1 MAKPTPD
8 QDLVPSILDRL
19 IDLEPRSSRESQTQ
33 RITRIRDLKR
43 SVRRDLEWLLNTRQ
57 ILVDVPRSMSHLRDS
72 VLTYGLPDFTHV
84 NLAAPGDRER
94 LLNTIEQALARFE
107 PRLSHVQVTLQEA
120 REFERSIHFRIDA
133 ELLVDPEPEPITFDS
148 ALELPTKA
156 FTVGEE

>member
-19 IDLEPRSSRESQTQ
+19 IDLEPKSSRESQAQ
-33 RITRIRDLKR
+33 RTTRIRDLKR
-43 SVRRDLEWLLNTRQ
+43 SVRRDLEWLLNSRQ
-57 ILVDVPRSMSHLRDS
+57 ILVDVPRSMGHLRDS

-94 LLNTIEQALARFE
+94 LLKTIEQAVARFE
-107 PRLSHVQVTLQEA
+107 PRLSQVHVTLQEA